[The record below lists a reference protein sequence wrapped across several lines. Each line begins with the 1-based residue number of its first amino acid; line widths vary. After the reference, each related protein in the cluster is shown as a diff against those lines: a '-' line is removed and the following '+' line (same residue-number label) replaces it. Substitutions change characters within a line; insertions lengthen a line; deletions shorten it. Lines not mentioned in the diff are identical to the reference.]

1 MTMNSRMR
9 PGASLY
15 VRGCFCGLFVCVF
28 PPIDMVVASESSDP
42 SLTTEQAPAL
52 ARSSHI
58 RSSDAVEAERLVR
71 QYSLA
76 RQIKVCDCFNIEA
89 DWSRYLRYGQGDSFS
104 EYIERR
110 LRAKRLAGPILIGA
124 SVPAL
129 VVGPGIIYGDYTK
142 TALGGLL
149 LGGGMIVS
157 AIGVGLT
164 IVGVRRLKALQR
176 VRKALGLANR
186 HFDIPPYR
194 Y

>member
-1 MTMNSRMR
+1 MNSRMR
-9 PGASLY
+9 PRASLY

-28 PPIDMVVASESSDP
+28 PPIDTVAASEGSDP
-42 SLTTEQAPAL
+42 PLITEQAPAL
-52 ARSSHI
+52 ARPSHT
-58 RSSDAVEAERLVR
+58 RPSDTIEAERLVR
-71 QYSLA
+71 QHSLA
-76 RQIKVCDCFNIEA
+76 NQLKVCACFNIEA
-89 DWSRYLRYGQGDSFS
+89 DWSRYLRYGQDDSFN

-129 VVGPGIIYGDYTK
+129 VVGPGMIYGDYTK

-149 LGGGMIVS
+149 LGGGVIVS

-186 HFDIPPYR
+186 HH
-194 Y
+194 